1 MAIAA
6 SIVAV
11 TALALG
17 TVAYWRAGGKR
28 DLEIFR
34 REMERE
40 FDLLRAKQRELV
52 EGASEALAGAYEGSR
67 RRLERNRER
76 LRALRAETIEG
87 LEQQIDRAA
96 EQLHPLS
103 ERLEAAAKALS
114 DSTLTAAHAIERGI
128 ARRVR
133 RLEART
139 MLLAAKVRATR
150 AVRFAEKREFERAE
164 RQLVHAADLLRT
176 AYKTLRSDAAYDEGL
191 AAVELA
197 LTAARAAVR
206 AKAEDTRRLIEQVVT
221 EADAVVGR
229 LEADEHRSAT
239 PEPGEANARSDH
251 TTTKG

>member
-1 MAIAA
+1 MALAA
-6 SIVAV
+6 MIVAFV
-11 TALALG
+11 ALALG
-17 TVAYWRAGGKR
+17 AVAYWRAGGDR
-28 DLEIFR
+28 DADLLR

-40 FDLLRAKQRELV
+40 IDVLRAKQRELL
-52 EGASEALAGAYEGSR
+52 ERASAALTAAYEGSR

-96 EQLHPLS
+96 EQLHPLA

-114 DSTLTAAHAIERGI
+114 GSTLTAAYTIERGL

-133 RLEART
+133 RLEVRT

-150 AVRFAEKREFERAE
+150 AVGFAEKREFERAE

-176 AYKTLRSDAAYDEGL
+176 AYQTFRGDAAYDEGL

-197 LTAARAAVR
+197 LAAARAAVR
-206 AKAEDTRRLIEQVVT
+206 AKAEGTRRLIEQVVT

-239 PEPGEANARSDH
+239 PKPGEEGAQSH
-251 TTTKG
+251 ETTTKM